1 MNKNEKLLELWL
13 KQIFL
18 EKEKKYEEIVKQGQ
32 NIKNIDVKIIKIIER
47 KVNEDPDILLNNI

>member
-1 MNKNEKLLELWL
+1 
-13 KQIFL
+13 L